1 MIGDWRNNQEDARV
15 LKLAHILSMIKVH
28 LLSGYDVVLPYLVT
42 DSTHVEKFAAVSAEC
57 HADFKE
63 LLLNTEKEVAVRKLL
78 QRGSWGE
85 EGLPPVTQEHT
96 ERIEGLYDLMITEFE
111 KRPNMRA
118 LKYQEDDIEA
128 TYSNFLQMIVK

>member
-1 MIGDWRNNQEDARV
+1 
-15 LKLAHILSMIKVH
+15 
-28 LLSGYDVVLPYLVT
+28 
-42 DSTHVEKFAAVSAEC
+42 
-57 HADFKE
+57 
-63 LLLNTEKEVAVRKLL
+63 L